1 MATMQQV
8 GNALGVALIG
18 VLYYGA
24 DSGNAT
30 RSFGASLVYLFVLA
44 IAVALLYR
52 RFSGATSAKE
62 PS

>member
-18 VLYYGA
+18 ILYYA
-24 DSGNAT
+24 QAT
-30 RSFGASLVYLFVLA
+30 GRAFGASLVYLFVLA

-52 RFSGATSAKE
+52 RFSRAASAKE
-62 PS
+62 LS